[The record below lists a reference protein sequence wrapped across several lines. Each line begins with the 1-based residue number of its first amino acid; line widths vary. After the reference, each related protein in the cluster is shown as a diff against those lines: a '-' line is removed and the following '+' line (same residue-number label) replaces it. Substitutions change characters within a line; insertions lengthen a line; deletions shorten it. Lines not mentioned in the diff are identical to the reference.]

1 MKEENISNI
10 NNLRNKDIFTK
21 NLTHYLKTN
30 NYDVIDICE
39 KLSIVPSTFS
49 DCLNAKNIQG
59 LTK

>member
-1 MKEENISNI
+1 MSNT

-30 NYDVIDICE
+30 NYDAIDICE
-39 KLSIVPSTFS
+39 KLSIAPSTFS